1 MICNFYTKILLLR
14 RFINAMLY
22 LVCMLAGSDDTL
34 IDDEDLNIIG
44 EGKTSESLTSML
56 NFDHEHLSSRT
67 GIYIVDERLQ
77 IFALA

>member
-1 MICNFYTKILLLR
+1 
-14 RFINAMLY
+14 MLY
-22 LVCMLAGSDDTL
+22 LMCMLAGSDDTL

-67 GIYIVDERLQ
+67 GIYIMDERLQ
-77 IFALA
+77 IFALV